1 MSRWAAPKA
10 NSPAARSAQARP
22 VTAARELAQFA
33 AGLRLAD
40 VPDDVLRR
48 ARACIADTVGCAVY
62 GSHLPWSRQV
72 AAVAR
77 AYGGGPCDI
86 FGSAGASVPAPFA
99 ALANGAAVHA
109 FEQDSLRFPGAGVH
123 PGAALVPVIAAAC
136 QETGADGAA
145 ALRAFV
151 AGCEVLFRI
160 GAATHHSSEKLG
172 FHAPGLTG
180 VYGGAIAAG
189 LVYGLDADAL
199 TGALGSAGSMSAG
212 LLAFSKAQGGAEV
225 KRLHM
230 GRACE
235 SGILAARLAQQGF
248 FGPDTILD
256 GRFGFL
262 EAYCREPEP
271 ALLTA
276 GLGTQWETRR
286 ICLKRYACHV
296 TAQAPL
302 QALRALMADHAFSA
316 DEVAAIELEC
326 SPKVISHHD
335 IRAPA
340 DIMQAQYSVPFCL
353 ALGLYR
359 DPLLPASFD
368 DSALR
373 DSRILGACMR
383 VQLKPGADLAT
394 PWSARLAVV
403 LRDGRRLQ
411 ADARTFRGMPGDELS
426 AADELERFNTLC
438 AALGPQASGALHLQL
453 MRLEAQPGFP
463 VVPPTLQ

>member
-1 MSRWAAPKA
+1 MS
-10 NSPAARSAQARP
+10 
-22 VTAARELAQFA
+22 AARELAQFA
-33 AGLRLAD
+33 VGLRLQD
-40 VPDDVLRR
+40 VPEDVLRR
-48 ARACIADTVGCAVY
+48 ARTCIADTVGCAVF
-62 GSHLPWSRQV
+62 GARLPWSRQV
-72 AAVAR
+72 ATVAR
-77 AYGGGPCDI
+77 AYGGGPCEI
-86 FGSAGASVPAPFA
+86 FGSAGPPVSAPFA
-99 ALANGAAVHA
+99 ALANGVAVHA
-109 FEQDSLRFPGAGVH
+109 FEQDSLRLPGAGVH

-136 QETGADGAA
+136 QETGADGAT

-189 LVYGLDADAL
+189 LVHGLDAKAL
-199 TGALGSAGSMSAG
+199 AGALGTAGSMSAG
-212 LLAFSKAQGGAEV
+212 LLAFSKSQGGAEV

-235 SGILAARLAQQGF
+235 SGLLAARLAQQGF
-248 FGPDTILD
+248 FGPETILE

-262 EAYCREPEP
+262 EVYCRDPEP

-276 GLGTQWETRR
+276 GLGTDWETRR

-302 QALRALMADHAFSA
+302 QALRGLMAEHAF
-316 DEVAAIELEC
+316 DPVDVAELHLEC
-326 SPKVISHHD
+326 APKVISHHD

-368 DSALR
+368 DSALH
-373 DSRILGACMR
+373 DPRILDACAR
-383 VQLKPGADLAT
+383 VQLKPGAALAT
-394 PWSARLAVV
+394 AWSARLGVV
-403 LRDGRRLQ
+403 LRDGRRLE
-411 ADARTFRGMPGDELS
+411 ADARTFRGMPGDEMG
-426 AADELERFNTLC
+426 AEEEFERFGTLC
-438 AALGPQASGALHLQL
+438 ASLGPQAARTLHGQL
-453 MRLEAQPGFP
+453 ARLEAQPGFP
-463 VVPPTLQ
+463 SVPPSLP

>member
-1 MSRWAAPKA
+1 M
-10 NSPAARSAQARP
+10 
-22 VTAARELAQFA
+22 TAAQELAAFA
-33 AGLRLAD
+33 AGLRLQD
-40 VPDDVLRR
+40 VPEDALRR

-62 GSHLPWSRQV
+62 GASLPWSKQV

-136 QETGADGAA
+136 QETGADGAT

-180 VYGGAIAAG
+180 VFGGAIAAG
-189 LVYGLDADAL
+189 LVYGLDATAL
-199 TGALGSAGSMSAG
+199 TGALGTAGSMSGG
-212 LLAFSKAQGGAEV
+212 LLAFSKANGGSEV

-235 SGILAARLAQQGF
+235 AGVLAARLAQQGF
-248 FGPDTILD
+248 FGPETVLE

-262 EAYCREPEP
+262 EAYCRDSEP

-276 GLGTQWETRR
+276 GLSSDWETRR
-286 ICLKRYACHV
+286 ICLKRYSCHV

-302 QALRALMADHAFSA
+302 QALRALMVEHSFSA
-316 DEVAAIELEC
+316 EDVAELQLEC

-335 IRAPA
+335 IRMPV

-353 ALGLYR
+353 ALGLHR
-359 DPLLPASFD
+359 DPLQPSSFD
-368 DSALR
+368 ESALR
-373 DSRILGACMR
+373 DPGILKACAR
-383 VQLKPGADLAT
+383 VQLNSNTALPT

-403 LRDGRRLQ
+403 LRQGRRIET
-411 ADARTFRGMPGDELS
+411 DAFTFRGMPGDELDV
-426 AADELERFNTLC
+426 AEEIGRFDTLC
-438 AALGPQASGALHLQL
+438 ASLGLAASGVLYAQL
-453 MRLEAQPGFP
+453 ARLEAQPGFP
-463 VVPPTLQ
+463 VVPPRLQ